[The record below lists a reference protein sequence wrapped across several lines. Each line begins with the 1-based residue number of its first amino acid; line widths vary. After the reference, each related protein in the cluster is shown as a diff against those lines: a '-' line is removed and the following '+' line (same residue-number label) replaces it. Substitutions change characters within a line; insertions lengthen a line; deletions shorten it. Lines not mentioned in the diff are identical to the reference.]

1 MIYQGN
7 NADVLANIA
16 DNTYTG
22 ILTDPPYG
30 LSFMNKA
37 WDYDVPDVQTFQE
50 LLRVT
55 KSGGFMLC
63 FAGSR
68 TYHRMVCNIEDA
80 GWIIK
85 DTIMWLYGSGFPKSY
100 AIGKAVDA
108 KILMG
113 GSNTRKLR
121 AIEQKYGGDEYEIKV
136 PRNGIKNEPETWS
149 RKQYDNQTELG
160 RMFGGYGTALKP
172 AYEPICIAMK
182 PNDGSNA
189 ENAINHGVAGLNID
203 ECRIGREKRTYKGSG
218 VSQMRYSDSAAGY
231 TDGRGK
237 DLEFSAE
244 GRWPANVIHDG
255 SAEVTNNLPEQAAR
269 FFYCAKASTN
279 EKNAGLDDFEPQRN
293 ADREKEDGVG
303 GDNPRNRTNTA
314 KKNHHPTVKPLAL
327 MQYLARLLKMPVGT
341 KLLDPYMGSGS
352 TLIACALE
360 GIDCDGIEMNEDYI
374 KIAKARL
381 AHYIE
386 DGDSDSDS
394 DHTQIS
400 LFEALND

>member
-1 MIYQGN
+1 
-7 NADVLANIA
+7 
-16 DNTYTG
+16 
-22 ILTDPPYG
+22 
-30 LSFMNKA
+30 MN
-37 WDYDVPDVQTFQE
+37 V
-50 LLRVT
+50 
-55 KSGGFMLC
+55 
-63 FAGSR
+63 
-68 TYHRMVCNIEDA
+68 
-80 GWIIK
+80 
-85 DTIMWLYGSGFPKSY
+85 
-100 AIGKAVDA
+100 
-108 KILMG
+108 
-113 GSNTRKLR
+113 
-121 AIEQKYGGDEYEIKV
+121 
-136 PRNGIKNEPETWS
+136 
-149 RKQYDNQTELG
+149 
-160 RMFGGYGTALKP
+160 
-172 AYEPICIAMK
+172 
-182 PNDGSNA
+182 
-189 ENAINHGVAGLNID
+189 
-203 ECRIGREKRTYKGSG
+203 EK
-218 VSQMRYSDSAAGY
+218 
-231 TDGRGK
+231 
-237 DLEFSAE
+237 

-255 SAEVTNNLPEQAAR
+255 SDEVTNNLPEQAAR

-386 DGDSDSDS
+386 DGDSDSD
-394 DHTQIS
+394 HTQIS